1 MSFPHFFRFT
11 RGYLALTMIHI
22 NGFGVKKQPPEALL
36 SNICLVD
43 MVVKT
48 VPLLRC
54 VTVCICARALQVVS
68 QKLWSLNLMMSMWH
82 CDSQFSKKNLGW
94 CFFKCRYHGAAV
106 SVLKIR
112 CCDPSF
118 TKSNSIWMLVYT
130 HPLFFLKCC
139 HSHVAIVDFWISN

>member
-1 MSFPHFFRFT
+1 
-11 RGYLALTMIHI
+11 MIHI

-48 VPLLRC
+48 GPLLALPLRC

-106 SVLKIR
+106 SVPKIR

-118 TKSNSIWMLVYT
+118 TKSNSIWMLVYS
-130 HPLFFLKCC
+130 HPLFFLKCS
-139 HSHVAIVDFWISN
+139 HSHVACRFFRKKMITIIRILN

>member
-1 MSFPHFFRFT
+1 MSFPPFFRPRFT

-48 VPLLRC
+48 VPLLALPLRC

-68 QKLWSLNLMMSMWH
+68 QKLWSLNLMMSM
-82 CDSQFSKKNLGW
+82 
-94 CFFKCRYHGAAV
+94 
-106 SVLKIR
+106 
-112 CCDPSF
+112 
-118 TKSNSIWMLVYT
+118 
-130 HPLFFLKCC
+130 
-139 HSHVAIVDFWISN
+139 